1 MHAKIVLF
9 KFLFLFL
16 PFESPG
22 EITIVFGMVRI
33 WQSCPVLPRG
43 LAYHHIWDLETA
55 FSGLIWFDADSVAVS
70 SFVVYVINTHFHDSS
85 IIVIRH
91 IIISLQTLIKKEW
104 KFSTS
109 LLINTPYST
118 IPSILVQF
126 ASCTMQERKV
136 NKKRDHTS
144 KLDLSYLRY
153 LSILRYAID
162 PQKKPPAREL
172 IRKGM

>member
-1 MHAKIVLF
+1 M
-9 KFLFLFL
+9 
-16 PFESPG
+16 
-22 EITIVFGMVRI
+22 
-33 WQSCPVLPRG
+33 
-43 LAYHHIWDLETA
+43 
-55 FSGLIWFDADSVAVS
+55 
-70 SFVVYVINTHFHDSS
+70 VYVINTHFHDSS